1 MIYQRRKGALVQM
14 ENVQSKKSLAE
25 ELGIEMDEKNFT
37 PMVKQYLSIKE
48 KNRDYILLFRIGD
61 FYEMFFDD
69 AKVASQ
75 ELQLF
80 FD

>member
-37 PMVKQYLSIKE
+37 PMVKQYLHPYKKKTEIIFFCLESAISMKCFLMMQKLQV
-48 KNRDYILLFRIGD
+48 KNYN
-61 FYEMFFDD
+61 FF
-69 AKVASQ
+69 
-75 ELQLF
+75 
-80 FD
+80 

>member
-1 MIYQRRKGALVQM
+1 M

-80 FD
+80 LTKKDRKSVV

>member
-37 PMVKQYLSIKE
+37 PMVRQYLSIKE
-48 KNRDYILLFRIGD
+48 KNRD
-61 FYEMFFDD
+61 
-69 AKVASQ
+69 
-75 ELQLF
+75 
-80 FD
+80 

>member
-37 PMVKQYLSIKE
+37 PMVRQYLSIKE
-48 KNRDYILLFRIGD
+48 KTEII
-61 FYEMFFDD
+61 FFCLES
-69 AKVASQ
+69 AISMKCFLMMQ
-75 ELQLF
+75 KLQVKSYNF
-80 FD
+80 F

>member
-37 PMVKQYLSIKE
+37 PMVRQYLSIKE
-48 KNRDYILLFRIGD
+48 KTEII
-61 FYEMFFDD
+61 FFCL
-69 AKVASQ
+69 
-75 ELQLF
+75 ELAISMKCFLMMQKLQVKNYNF
-80 FD
+80 F

>member
-1 MIYQRRKGALVQM
+1 M
-14 ENVQSKKSLAE
+14 ENVQRKKSLAE

-69 AKVASQ
+69 AKVASR

-80 FD
+80 

>member
-48 KNRDYILLFRIGD
+48 KTEII
-61 FYEMFFDD
+61 FFCLES
-69 AKVASQ
+69 AISMKCFLMMQ
-75 ELQLF
+75 KLQVKNYNF
-80 FD
+80 F

>member
-48 KNRDYILLFRIGD
+48 KNRDYIKCFLMMQKLQVKN
-61 FYEMFFDD
+61 YNFF
-69 AKVASQ
+69 
-75 ELQLF
+75 
-80 FD
+80 

>member
-69 AKVASQ
+69 AK
-75 ELQLF
+75 LQVKNYNF
-80 FD
+80 F

>member
-37 PMVKQYLSIKE
+37 PMVRQYLSIKE
-48 KNRDYILLFRIGD
+48 KTEII
-61 FYEMFFDD
+61 FFCLES
-69 AKVASQ
+69 AISMKCFLMMQ
-75 ELQLF
+75 KLQVKNYNSF
-80 FD
+80 

>member
-80 FD
+80 

>member
-1 MIYQRRKGALVQM
+1 M

-37 PMVKQYLSIKE
+37 PMVRQYLSIKE

-69 AKVASQ
+69 AKIASQ

-80 FD
+80 

>member
-61 FYEMFFDD
+61 FYEMFF
-69 AKVASQ
+69 
-75 ELQLF
+75 
-80 FD
+80 

>member
-14 ENVQSKKSLAE
+14 EDVQSKKSLAE

-48 KNRDYILLFRIGD
+48 KTEII
-61 FYEMFFDD
+61 FFCLES
-69 AKVASQ
+69 AISMKCFLMMQ
-75 ELQLF
+75 KLQVKNYNF
-80 FD
+80 F

>member
-14 ENVQSKKSLAE
+14 EDVQSKKSLAE

-61 FYEMFFDD
+61 FYEMFLMMQ
-69 AKVASQ
+69 K
-75 ELQLF
+75 LQVKNYNF
-80 FD
+80 F

>member
-37 PMVKQYLSIKE
+37 PMVRQYLSIKE
-48 KNRDYILLFRIGD
+48 KTEII
-61 FYEMFFDD
+61 FFCLES
-69 AKVASQ
+69 AISMKCFLMMQ
-75 ELQLF
+75 KLQVKNYNF
-80 FD
+80 F

>member
-1 MIYQRRKGALVQM
+1 M
-14 ENVQSKKSLAE
+14 ENVQRKKSLAE

-80 FD
+80 